1 MSDDLAAVPEVILAE
16 VKSSVQDDLVDL
28 IKSAVDKKPTS
39 VVDALKI
46 LHDLDIK
53 IGVWLVSELSA
64 TQQKEVLA
72 AKWAMSEVKEVASSW
87 CFPTKK

>member
-1 MSDDLAAVPEVILAE
+1 MSEAVPVVSVSD
-16 VKSSVQDDLVDL
+16 VKPSVHDELVAL
-28 IKSAVDKKPTS
+28 VKGAVEKKPTS

-53 IGVWLVSELSA
+53 SGVWLVSELSA

-72 AKWAMSEVKEVASSW
+72 TKWAINEVQQVASSW

>member
-1 MSDDLAAVPEVILAE
+1 MSDAPAPAPAPVSEVTP
-16 VKSSVQDDLVDL
+16 SVQDELVAL

-64 TQQKEVLA
+64 SQQKEVLA
-72 AKWAMSEVKEVASSW
+72 AKWATGEVEQVASAW
-87 CFPTKK
+87 CFPQKK

>member
-1 MSDDLAAVPEVILAE
+1 MSDTPAPPVAPSE
-16 VKSSVQDDLVDL
+16 VKPSAQDELVAL
-28 IKSAVDKKPTS
+28 LKGAVEKKPTS

-64 TQQKEVLA
+64 SQQKEVLA
-72 AKWAMSEVKEVASSW
+72 AKWAVNEVQEIATSW
-87 CFPTKK
+87 CFPKKN

>member
-1 MSDDLAAVPEVILAE
+1 MSDVVPAVATSE
-16 VKSSVQDDLVDL
+16 VKPSIQEELLALLKEVVNE
-28 IKSAVDKKPTS
+28 KPTT

-72 AKWAMSEVKEVASSW
+72 AKWAMNEIREVSSSW
-87 CFPTKK
+87 CFPKKK